1 MLIVHD
7 YITMAELEVMS
18 EKMFGK
24 LVKAVVDLQQEIMV
38 VDAFMH
44 VDEEDLLL
52 ENGSQQEDLWGI
64 NLHPSR
70 PQEEFVEFDSM
81 INVRPADNNVT
92 RGVDDALLRAKI
104 IALVNQ
110 LVRR

>member
-1 MLIVHD
+1 MLIVRD
-7 YITMAELEVMS
+7 YITMAELEAMS

-24 LVKAVVDLQQEIMV
+24 LVKAVVDVQQEIMV

-52 ENGSQQEDLWGI
+52 ENGSQQEHLWGI

-70 PQEEFVEFDSM
+70 SQEQFVEFDSM

-92 RGVDDALLRAKI
+92 RGVDDPLLRATI